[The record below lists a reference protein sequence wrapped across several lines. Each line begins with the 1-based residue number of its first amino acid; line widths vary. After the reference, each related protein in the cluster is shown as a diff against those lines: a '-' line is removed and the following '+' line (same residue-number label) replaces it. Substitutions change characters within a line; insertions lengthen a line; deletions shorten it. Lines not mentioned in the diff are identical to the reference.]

1 MWGLMAP
8 EAGSERQ
15 FISYAQNFEDVML
28 WRALGHV
35 SPGTYIDIGAQDPI
49 IDSVSLAFYER
60 GWRGVHVE
68 PNPAYAERLR
78 VARPD
83 ENVIEAAIGA
93 TSDTIDFY
101 EIADTGL
108 STGDASLADE
118 HRQRGFSV
126 NRIKVPCRPLSDI
139 LDEMTDQVIHWMKID
154 VEGMER
160 EVISTWAPSAVRPW
174 IIVIES
180 TKPNTKN
187 PTFSDWEEIIS
198 KLGYK
203 FVYFD
208 GLNRF
213 YISIRHLELQSYF
226 CYGPNIFDNF
236 SLSGLASAPFCR
248 QMLAVIQARE
258 QEAERRMEREK
269 ALRHDAEQQ
278 ANQAASRLREAE
290 RLIMEIHASRSWRV
304 TSPFRAAM
312 NFIRRMSRQTH
323 EG

>member
-1 MWGLMAP
+1 MWGSMAP

-60 GWRGVHVE
+60 GWRGIHVE
-68 PNPAYAERLR
+68 PNPVYAERLR

-83 ENVIEAAIGA
+83 EKVIEAAIGA

-101 EIADTGL
+101 EITDTGL

-139 LDEMTDQVIHWMKID
+139 LDETADQVIHWMKID
-154 VEGMER
+154 VEGMEQQ
-160 EVISTWAPSAVRPW
+160 VISTWALSPVRPW
-174 IIVIES
+174 VVVIES
-180 TKPNTKN
+180 TRPNTKI
-187 PTFSDWEEIIS
+187 PAFSDWEEAIS

-213 YISIRHLELQSYF
+213 YVNINHLELQSYF
-226 CYGPNIFDNF
+226 YYGPNIFDNF
-236 SLSGLASAPFCR
+236 SLSGLASAPFCHHVQAGIRTR
-248 QMLAVIQARE
+248 Q
-258 QEAERRMEREK
+258 QEAEWRMEREM
-269 ALRHDAEQQ
+269 AMRHDAEQQ
-278 ANQAASRLREAE
+278 ANQADARLREAE
-290 RLIMEIHASRSWRV
+290 RRVMQIYASRSWRL